1 MDYLPLFKEDKP
13 HFHTSG
19 GQLAVGFKIYTYAAG
34 TDIPL
39 RMYSDPDGSTEYQNP
54 IVLNSRGEPDGQ
66 GIYAF
71 AGRRYKILLKDADDG
86 LVWSM
91 DDVSP
96 MGVGDITVE
105 DPSTVYV
112 NKQSPDFN
120 FSNISGLISL
130 GKRVVVTWSGIN
142 GSSYYDVSVKSSSSI
157 KLVCVKDGEYRVL
170 TLNSDDTSSAET
182 FGISDNLAIFKAPLE
197 GGSFSYPPISSVIG
211 SYSEGK
217 FVIIERVNGSSGT
230 SSYMILTGCNASA
243 GRVQFNGIGI
253 KKDLYGIILDGVD
266 VWQDMEM
273 FDDNLNSYSIN
284 AVQNR
289 VLNERII
296 SIESR
301 ISELENG

>member
-130 GKRVVVTWSGIN
+130 GKRVVVTWSGMD

-157 KLVCVKDGEYRVL
+157 KFVCVKDGEYRVL
-170 TLNSDDTSSAET
+170 TLNSDNTSSAET
-182 FGISDNLAIFKAPLE
+182 HGISDNLAIFESFYSE
-197 GGSFSYPPISSVIG
+197 GAWQWP
-211 SYSEGK
+211 SYSEISAAHGEGK
-217 FVIIERVNGSSGT
+217 ACCIVQTNPAGAVNVYWLKNKT
-230 SSYMILTGCNASA
+230 TGLDIYFRFEGIN
-243 GRVQFNGIGI
+243 GRYVDI
-253 KKDLYGIILDGVD
+253 KSDNSVSDGVLY
-266 VWQDMEM
+266 
-273 FDDNLNSYSIN
+273 DDQLNATSTN

-289 VLNERII
+289 VLNDRLV

-301 ISELENG
+301 ISALENS